1 MMIFNN
7 DEMNLMCIYDTGSR
21 TGLMNA
27 LSEMRKELSEDE
39 VELREL
45 TDSTLNKLSAMSDE
59 DYEKLELYPDFDDEE
74 DVDAEQ
80 IGFLRSNGR
89 PHRKAGHRQFRRVD
103 GVP

>member
-1 MMIFNN
+1 MNFTN

-27 LSEMRKELSEDE
+27 LSEMRKELSTDE

-59 DYEKLELYPDFDDEE
+59 DYANMELYPDFDDEE
-74 DVDAEQ
+74 DVDA
-80 IGFLRSNGR
+80 
-89 PHRKAGHRQFRRVD
+89 V
-103 GVP
+103 

>member
-59 DYEKLELYPDFDDEE
+59 DYEKLELYPDFDDKE
-74 DVDAEQ
+74 DVDAE
-80 IGFLRSNGR
+80 
-89 PHRKAGHRQFRRVD
+89 
-103 GVP
+103 